1 MQFGILFISQPN
13 LEIDE
18 YPHHAVHE
26 RVTGEVL
33 LADELGFDVAWLA
46 EHHFSNTYGIMPD
59 VMTYGGYLAGLTKTI
74 KIGTGVVVL
83 PLNNPVRVV
92 ENMCFIDVLS
102 GGRFVLGLGSGYRE
116 YEFQGLGVDFETRRD
131 IQIEGLELLMQLLT
145 ERRSDFAGKTCR
157 SRIEGD
163 HELFPHPVQKPYPPL
178 TMAVASE
185 QSMAAA
191 ARYGFGIMLS
201 SIPPV
206 DVCAA
211 QAARYREMLSTTE
224 EKYKGNIARG
234 DVIVNR
240 FVYVADT
247 DEAARRESEEG
258 VLRHLS
264 HYFGQGDYVNMV
276 QKGAEGAAE
285 GLAYDK
291 LLGDV
296 VIHGSPDTVASM
308 IEEMAEKTGM
318 TGLILHYPPYYG
330 PERIRRSLTLFG
342 EEVIPRFRKSAKTA
356 AAE

>member
-1 MQFGILFISQPN
+1 
-13 LEIDE
+13 
-18 YPHHAVHE
+18 
-26 RVTGEVL
+26 
-33 LADELGFDVAWLA
+33 
-46 EHHFSNTYGIMPD
+46 
-59 VMTYGGYLAGLTKTI
+59 
-74 KIGTGVVVL
+74 
-83 PLNNPVRVV
+83 
-92 ENMCFIDVLS
+92 MCFIDVLS

-116 YEFQGLGVDFETRRD
+116 YEFQGLGVDFATRRD
-131 IQIEGLELLMQLLT
+131 TQIEGLELLMQLLT
-145 ERRSDFAGKTCR
+145 ERRTSFEGKTCR
-157 SRIEGD
+157 SLIEGD

-178 TMAVASE
+178 NMAVASE

-201 SIPPV
+201 SIPSV

-211 QAARYREMLSTTE
+211 QAGRYRDILATTE
-224 EKYKGNIARG
+224 EKYQGNIARG
-234 DVIVNR
+234 DVILNR

-247 DEAARRESEEG
+247 DEAARKESEEG

-296 VIHGSPDTVASM
+296 VIHGSPDTVAAM
-308 IEEMAEKTGM
+308 IEEMAEKSGM

-342 EEVIPRFRKSAKTA
+342 EEVIPRFRDKAKTA
-356 AAE
+356 AE

>member
-13 LEIDE
+13 LEVDE
-18 YPHHAVHE
+18 YPHQSVHA

-33 LADELGFDVAWLA
+33 LADELGYDVAWLA

-59 VMTYGGYLAGLTKTI
+59 VMTYGAYLAGLTKQI
-74 KIGTGVVVL
+74 RIGTAVVVL

-102 GGRFVLGLGSGYRE
+102 GGRFMLGLGSGYRE
-116 YEFQGLGVDFETRRD
+116 YEFQGLGVDFATRRD
-131 IQIEGLELLMQLLT
+131 TQIEGLELLMQLIT
-145 ERRSDFAGKTCR
+145 EKRASFNGKVCR
-157 SRIEGD
+157 SLIEGD
-163 HELFPHPVQKPYPPL
+163 HELFPHPLQKPYPPL

-201 SIPPV
+201 SIPSV
-206 DVCAA
+206 DICAA
-211 QAARYREMLSTTE
+211 QAARYRGMLPTTE
-224 EKYKGNIARG
+224 DKYKGNIARG
-234 DVIVNR
+234 TLTMTR
-240 FVYVADT
+240 FVYVSES
-247 DEAARRESEEG
+247 DEAARKESEEG
-258 VLRHLS
+258 VLRHLA

-276 QKGAEGAAE
+276 QKGGEGTAE

-296 VIHGSPDTVASM
+296 IIHGSPDTVAEM

-342 EEVIPRFRKSAKTA
+342 EEVIPRFRKSAKTE

>member
-18 YPHHAVHE
+18 YPHHGVHP
-26 RVTGEVL
+26 RVTGEVI
-33 LADELGFDVAWLA
+33 LADELGYDVAWLA

-59 VMTYGGYLAGLTKTI
+59 VMTYGAYLAGLTKTI
-74 KIGTGVVVL
+74 KLGTGVVVL

-102 GGRFVLGLGSGYRE
+102 GGRFMLGLGSGYRA
-116 YEFQGLGVDFETRRD
+116 YEFQGLGVDFATRRD

-145 ERRSDFAGKTCR
+145 ERRADFNGRTCR
-157 SRIEGD
+157 SLIEGD
-163 HELFPHPVQKPYPPL
+163 HELFPHPLQKPYPPL

-201 SIPPV
+201 SIPTI

-211 QAARYREMLSTTE
+211 QGARYREMLSQTE

-234 DVIVNR
+234 DLILNR

-247 DEAARRESEEG
+247 DEAARKESEEG

-276 QKGAEGAAE
+276 QKGAENAADT
-285 GLAYDK
+285 LAYDE

-296 VIHGSPDTVASM
+296 VIHGSPDTVATM

-342 EEVIPRFRKSAKTA
+342 QEVMPRFRKGAKTA

>member
-33 LADELGFDVAWLA
+33 LADRLGFDVAWLA

-59 VMTYGGYLAGLTKTI
+59 VMTYGGYLAGLTNSI

-102 GGRFVLGLGSGYRE
+102 GGRFVLGLGSGYRA
-116 YEFQGLGVDFETRRD
+116 YEFDGLGVDFETRRD
-131 IQIEGLELLMQLLT
+131 TQIEGLEVLMRLLT
-145 ERRSDFAGKTCR
+145 ERRIDFKGNTCR
-157 SRIEGD
+157 SSISGD

-201 SIPPV
+201 SIPTV
-206 DVCAA
+206 DICAA
-211 QAARYREMLSTTE
+211 QAARYREMLSSTE
-224 EKYKGNIARG
+224 AKYKDNAAYG
-234 DVIVNR
+234 DVILNR
-240 FVYVADT
+240 FVYVSET
-247 DEAARRESEEG
+247 DASAKAESEDG

-264 HYFGQGDYVNMV
+264 HYFGQGDYVNTV
-276 QKGAEGAAE
+276 RKGTEAAAST
-285 GLAYDK
+285 LNYDE

-296 VIHGSPDTVASM
+296 VIHGSPDTVATM
-308 IEEMAEKTGM
+308 IKEMAEKTGM

-330 PERIRRSLTLFG
+330 PENICRSLTLFG
-342 EEVIPRFRKSAKTA
+342 EEVIPRFRKSAGSA

>member
-13 LEIDE
+13 LDIDE
-18 YPHHAVHE
+18 YPHHSVHA
-26 RVTGEVL
+26 RVTGEVQ
-33 LADELGFDVAWLA
+33 LADELGYDVAWLA

-59 VMTYGGYLAGLTKTI
+59 VMTYGAYLAGLTKTI

-145 ERRSDFAGKTCR
+145 ERRTSFEGKTCR
-157 SRIEGD
+157 SQIDGD

-201 SIPPV
+201 SIPSV
-206 DVCAA
+206 EVCAA
-211 QAARYREMLSTTE
+211 QAGRYREMLSSTE
-224 EKYKGNIARG
+224 EKYKDNRARG
-234 DVIVNR
+234 DVILNR

-247 DEAARRESEEG
+247 DEAARKESEEG

-296 VIHGSPDTVASM
+296 VIHGSPDTVATM
-308 IEEMAEKTGM
+308 IEEMADKTGM

-342 EEVIPRFRKSAKTA
+342 EEVIPRFRKETKTA

>member
-59 VMTYGGYLAGLTKTI
+59 VMTYGAYLAGLTKSI
-74 KIGTGVVVL
+74 KLGTGVVVL

-102 GGRFVLGLGSGYRE
+102 GGRFVLGLGSGYRD
-116 YEFQGLGVDFETRRD
+116 YEFEGLGVDFNTRRD
-131 IQIEGLELLMQLLT
+131 TQIEGLELLMQLLT
-145 ERRSDFAGKTCR
+145 ERRSDFQGKTCR
-157 SRIEGD
+157 SRIAGNQ
-163 HELFPHPVQKPYPPL
+163 ELFPHPVQQPYPPL

-201 SIPPV
+201 SIPTV
-206 DVCAA
+206 DICVA
-211 QAARYREMLSTTE
+211 QAASYRAMLPNTE
-224 EKYKGNIARG
+224 EKYKANTAYG
-234 DVIVNR
+234 DVILNR
-240 FVYVADT
+240 FVYVSESD
-247 DEAARRESEEG
+247 AAAKAESEDG

-264 HYFGQGDYVNMV
+264 HYFGQGDYVNTV
-276 QKGAEGAAE
+276 RKGTDEAATS
-285 GLAYDK
+285 LDYDK

-296 VIHGSPDTVASM
+296 IIHGSPDTVAAM
-308 IEEMAEKTGM
+308 IEEMAEKSGM
-318 TGLILHYPPYYG
+318 NGLILHYPPYYG
-330 PERIRRSLTLFG
+330 PENIRRSLTLFG
-342 EEVIPRFRKSAKTA
+342 EEVIPRFRKGSKSA

>member
-1 MQFGILFISQPN
+1 
-13 LEIDE
+13 
-18 YPHHAVHE
+18 
-26 RVTGEVL
+26 
-33 LADELGFDVAWLA
+33 
-46 EHHFSNTYGIMPD
+46 MPD
-59 VMTYGGYLAGLTKTI
+59 VMTYGAYLAGLTKDI
-74 KIGTGVVVL
+74 RIGTGVVVL

-131 IQIEGLELLMQLLT
+131 TQIEGLALLMQLLT
-145 ERRSDFAGKTCR
+145 ERQADFQGKTCR
-157 SRIEGD
+157 SLIEGD
-163 HELFPHPVQKPYPPL
+163 RELFPHPIQKPYPPL

-191 ARYGFGIMLS
+191 ARYGFGIMVS
-201 SIPPV
+201 SIPTL

-211 QAARYREMLSTTE
+211 QAARYREMLSGTE
-224 EKYKGNIARG
+224 EAYKGNIARG
-234 DVIVNR
+234 DVILNR

-247 DEAARRESEEG
+247 DEAARKESEDG

-308 IEEMAEKTGM
+308 IGEMAEKTGM

-342 EEVIPRFRKSAKTA
+342 EEVIPRFRKQAKTA
-356 AAE
+356 AAG